1 MCTIYVYDLCVRFM
15 CTIYVYDLCVRF
27 MCTIYVYDLLII
39 IIVRNMLKNK
49 LK

>member
-15 CTIYVYDLCVRF
+15 Y
-27 MCTIYVYDLLII
+27 TIYVYDLLII

>member
-15 CTIYVYDLCVRF
+15 YTIYVYNLCIRF